1 MSVKSL
7 AIDLASNTKDAN
19 KNFALAEEYERL
31 KQYASAAGFFLR
43 AADLGYKTNPLLT
56 YTSLLKMS
64 LCFSKQKDRTATVL
78 STLHHAIAFMPSRPE
93 AYFLLARF
101 YERNKDW
108 QKAYTFAELGLQF
121 AMVAVHQPT
130 TGYVDYNGTYCLI
143 FEKAVSGWWIGR
155 KNESRV
161 LFQQLLDEYE
171 MAPEYVYGCL
181 NNMKLFA

>member
-1 MSVKSL
+1 MSVKEL
-7 AIDLASNTKDAN
+7 AVDLASNTKDAN

-31 KQYASAAGFFLR
+31 NQHASAAGFYLR
-43 AADLGYKTNPLLT
+43 AADLGYKTSPLLT
-56 YTSLLKMS
+56 YTSLLKMA
-64 LCFSKQKDRTATVL
+64 LCFSRQKDRTATVVN
-78 STLHHAIAFMPSRPE
+78 TLHHAIAFMPSRPE

-101 YERNKDW
+101 YERNKEW

-130 TGYVDYNGTYCLI
+130 PGYVEYNGSYCLL

-155 KNESRV
+155 KNESKM
-161 LFQQLLDEYE
+161 LFQQLLDEHE
-171 MAPEYVYGCL
+171 MSPEYVYGCL

>member
-1 MSVKSL
+1 MSVKDL

-31 KQYASAAGFFLR
+31 KQHASAAGFFLR

-56 YTSLLKMS
+56 YTSLLKMA
-64 LCFSKQKDRTATVL
+64 LCFSRQKDRTATVVN
-78 STLHHAIAFMPSRPE
+78 TLHHAITFMPSRPE

-101 YERNKDW
+101 YERNKEW
-108 QKAYTFAELGLQF
+108 QKAYTFAEIGLQF
-121 AMVAVHQPT
+121 AMVSVHMPLA
-130 TGYVDYNGTYCLI
+130 GYVEYNGAYCLL

-155 KNESRV
+155 KNESKAI
-161 LFQQLLDEYE
+161 FQQLLDEHE